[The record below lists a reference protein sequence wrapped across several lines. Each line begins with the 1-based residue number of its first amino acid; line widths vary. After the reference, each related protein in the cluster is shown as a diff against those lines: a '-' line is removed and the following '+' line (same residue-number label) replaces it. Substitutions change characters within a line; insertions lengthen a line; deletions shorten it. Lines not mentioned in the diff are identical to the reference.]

1 MADLRSIRKGSSQ
14 DYENILVNDCG
25 LLDTSNS
32 IYLLSD
38 DPMRETLLW
47 RASTQGLL
55 QPGVYYFD
63 QDSSNYKYFI
73 ICYTY
78 TYGTNAYGMRVYK
91 AINPYYHGIESS
103 STRKRY
109 IYVQYTTG
117 SSIVWRFLRFENS
130 SKVYISTGYFGTP
143 GSSSTSSDAGSCAIW
158 EIWGTN
164 NL

>member
-14 DYENILVNDCG
+14 DYEDILVNDIG
-25 LLDTSNS
+25 SLDTSNS

-47 RASTQGLL
+47 RASNQGLL
-55 QPGVYYFD
+55 NPGVYNFN

-73 ICYTY
+73 ICYNR
-78 TYGTNAYGMRVYK
+78 TYGTNIQGMKVYK
-91 AINPYYHGIESS
+91 AINPYYHGVESS

-109 IYVQYTTG
+109 IYVQYIAG
-117 SSIVWRFLRFENS
+117 SAIAWRFLRFENS
-130 SKVYISTGYFGTP
+130 SSVYISTGYLGTP
-143 GSSSTSSDAGSCAIW
+143 GSSGTSSDTGTCAIW